1 LADHTRAASRRRPGA
16 NPVTERL
23 KTLTAEGTLTADPL
37 QARAAQVLDGIAAG
51 LSASPRGFFGL
62 GKHKP
67 VRGAYLV
74 GAVGRG
80 KTMLMDLFF
89 EAVDVDSKDRAHFHE
104 FMDDVHAAITDF
116 RRSSK
121 GRGGSADPVAA
132 AVDAVLGDTRLL
144 CLDEF
149 QVQDITNAMLL
160 GRLFGKLFDRGV
172 TIVATSNTRPDDLY
186 EGGLNRQLVLP
197 FIAELK
203 ANVTIVPLEGP
214 TDYRRAK
221 FEGEQVFVFGDNP
234 RPAMDRLWLKLTG
247 GVAGEPAAI
256 HSLGRTIR
264 VPHAAMGAA
273 RFAFADLCEAPLGA
287 RDYLRVAHAYETLM
301 IDGVPTFT
309 RANSDAARRFILLI
323 DTLYDRGVKLAASF
337 AAPLDALGQD
347 ERTAAD
353 FERTVS
359 RLIEM
364 QSAEYLRAPHKAE
377 PLEPIIQAG

>member
-1 LADHTRAASRRRPGA
+1 
-16 NPVTERL
+16 
-23 KTLTAEGTLTADPL
+23 
-37 QARAAQVLDGIAAG
+37 
-51 LSASPRGFFGL
+51 
-62 GKHKP
+62 
-67 VRGAYLV
+67 
-74 GAVGRG
+74 
-80 KTMLMDLFF
+80 MLMDLFF
-89 EAVDVDSKDRAHFHE
+89 ETVEIDAKVRAHFHE
-104 FMDDVHAAITDF
+104 FMDDVHAAITAF
-116 RRSSK
+116 RQSSR
-121 GRGGSADPVAA
+121 GRGGNADPVAA
-132 AVDAVLGDTRLL
+132 AVEAVLGDTRLL

-172 TIVATSNTRPDDLY
+172 TIVATSNTPPDDLY

-203 ANVTIVPLEGP
+203 ANVTIMPLDGP

-247 GVAGEPAAI
+247 GVAGEPAAV
-256 HSLGRTIR
+256 HSLGRTIP

-287 RDYLRVAHAYETLM
+287 RDYLRIAHAYETLM

-309 RANSDAARRFILLI
+309 RANSDAAKRLILLV

-353 FERTVS
+353 FRRTVS

-364 QSAEYLRAPHKAE
+364 QSADYLRAAHKAE
-377 PLEPIIQAG
+377 PAPAG